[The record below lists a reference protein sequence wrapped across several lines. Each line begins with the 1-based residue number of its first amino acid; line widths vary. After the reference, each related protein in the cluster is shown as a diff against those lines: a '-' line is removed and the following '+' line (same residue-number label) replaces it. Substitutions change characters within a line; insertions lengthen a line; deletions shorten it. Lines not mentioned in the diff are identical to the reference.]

1 MLTPARTAVTGTVV
15 IIALS
20 SVLSFASQSDVA
32 RRSEV
37 SIPVLWPLIVD
48 GLIIVATFAV
58 LAVRGS
64 VYAWT
69 MLGSSASISIAANI
83 LDAAMPH
90 GPMPAYIAAGVAAVP
105 PVALVAVTHLSVHL
119 ARHTSATNHAA
130 SLSDRA
136 ASPEPVEPLAPLEH
150 EPAEPWPAGEI
161 SAPSVAPRRWDDV
174 LPGVPTDQPASSV
187 AEHYEE
193 PDTDELPVVE
203 DVTRE
208 PRDIAEDLMRET
220 NLSNYAIAEQVGV
233 SEATVRRWRKALLI
247 AGVASR
253 P

>member
-1 MLTPARTAVTGTVV
+1 M
-15 IIALS
+15 
-20 SVLSFASQSDVA
+20 
-32 RRSEV
+32 
-37 SIPVLWPLIVD
+37 
-48 GLIIVATFAV
+48 
-58 LAVRGS
+58 
-64 VYAWT
+64 
-69 MLGSSASISIAANI
+69 
-83 LDAAMPH
+83 
-90 GPMPAYIAAGVAAVP
+90 
-105 PVALVAVTHLSVHL
+105 
-119 ARHTSATNHAA
+119 
-130 SLSDRA
+130 
-136 ASPEPVEPLAPLEH
+136 
-150 EPAEPWPAGEI
+150 
-161 SAPSVAPRRWDDV
+161 
-174 LPGVPTDQPASSV
+174 PTDQPASSV